1 MTEQRSYEHLSGPD
15 KAAILMLASGPDQAA
30 KLLAR
35 LELEEIK
42 EISHAISALGAVS
55 GEVVEATLREFG
67 GRLGQSGTLIGTYE
81 SAERMLSG
89 FLDNQKV
96 ALIMEEIRGPAGRTV
111 WDKLGHVNEAVLAAY
126 LKKEY
131 PQTIAVVIS
140 KIKPDHAA
148 RVVANL
154 PEDVAI
160 EAVMRMLRMD
170 VVQKEI
176 LNDVER
182 TLRAEFMTSLAR
194 TNRRDNHEVMAEIFN
209 YLDRATETRLIEL
222 LEDRS
227 KESADKVRA
236 LMFTFEDLGR
246 LDASGI
252 QVLLRQVDNA
262 KLALALKGASQ
273 KLRDLITAN
282 MSERAGKMLKDDLEA
297 LGPVRLRD
305 VEEAQ
310 VTLVNLAK
318 DLAASGEIF
327 LADGK
332 EDAMV
337 A

>member
-1 MTEQRSYEHLSGPD
+1 MTEQRSYEHLTGPD

-67 GRLGQSGTLIGTYE
+67 GRLGQGGTLIGTYE
-81 SAERMLSG
+81 SAERMLGG

-111 WDKLGHVNEAVLAAY
+111 WDKLGHVNETVLAAY